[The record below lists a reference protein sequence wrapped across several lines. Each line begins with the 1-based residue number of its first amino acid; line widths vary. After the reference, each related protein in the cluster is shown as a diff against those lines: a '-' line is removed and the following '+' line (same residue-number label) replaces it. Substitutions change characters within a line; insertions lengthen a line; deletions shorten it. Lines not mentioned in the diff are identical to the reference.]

1 MNKSTKLKYVN
12 VKSDAYFNFSVESD
26 IKNLKMRFVIMNKYQ
41 SIETYFQ
48 KVKHQIEQ
56 SNCL

>member
-1 MNKSTKLKYVN
+1 MHKSTKLKHVN
-12 VKSDAYFNFSVESD
+12 VKSNAYFNFSVESD